1 MAVLVSRRHACYWLG
16 RFVHHLRGR
25 NLERKITI
33 MKVFQIGAAGGVGR
47 RLARL
52 LTARGEQVTGMHRD
66 PAQAETVRAA
76 GAAPLAGDLV
86 EDSVDELAR
95 KIGGHDA
102 VVFSAGAHG
111 TGPDKTTAI
120 DGKGLEKA
128 ADAAARAGV
137 SRFVLVSVFPEAGR
151 DHETTEGFEH
161 YMKVKKTADVY
172 LTHTGLDW
180 LIVRPGTL
188 LDEPGTGHVTAGLAI
203 EYGDVP
209 RDDVAAFID
218 AALHEPALNRVIVE
232 LTTGPTPVVDAVA
245 RLVTSPTSRRPA

>member
-1 MAVLVSRRHACYWLG
+1 
-16 RFVHHLRGR
+16 
-25 NLERKITI
+25 

-52 LTARGEQVTGMHRD
+52 LITRGDEVTGMHRD

-76 GAAPLAGDLV
+76 GATPLVGDLIN
-86 EDSVDELAR
+86 DSVDELAR

-128 ADAAARAGV
+128 ADAAAQVGV

-151 DHETTEGFEH
+151 GRQTTEGFEH
-161 YMKVKKTADVY
+161 YMKVKKTADAY
-172 LTHTGLDW
+172 LARTGLDW

-188 LDEPGTGHVTAGLAI
+188 LDERGTGRVTAGLAI

-218 AALHEPALNRVIVE
+218 TALHEPALNRVIIE
-232 LTTGPTPVVDAVA
+232 LTTGQTLVADAVA
-245 RLVTSPTSRRPA
+245 RLVTSSTSRPPS